1 MDGGYDARLARRR
14 QQQDALGNVRL
25 FPTPGPKLYAGVVWW
40 AFGLWVLFMA
50 QAPFTPSP
58 EDEQRYS
65 ELMQQAF
72 FSDAAREAQLDLHS
86 AERNLDKVHVFGWRW
101 RDPYHK
107 LVPPRQAAVDE
118 ARARLREA
126 VREREALQSDAKA
139 AVGIW
144 SQYGVDEV
152 RERFWKAYQDG
163 KDFAKRM
170 TWWDVIFGV
179 GGSRDEELY
188 VVLLRWL
195 GQIMMNFTV
204 GLISALISFAISL
217 VYMLWEYKVCMPPA
231 RLRSSEPPCPLCG
244 RCVRRRLLDWTRET
258 RRPDTDR
265 VTRCMRRRRAPGLAP
280 RWMQ

>member
-65 ELMQQAF
+65 ELMQQAV
-72 FSDAAREAQLDLHS
+72 FSDAARRRSSIYTARSATSTRCMFLVGDGAILTTSWCRLVRRLWMSRRAPKPCGAQ
-86 AERNLDKVHVFGWRW
+86 
-101 RDPYHK
+101 
-107 LVPPRQAAVDE
+107 
-118 ARARLREA
+118 
-126 VREREALQSDAKA
+126 ALQSDAT

-163 KDFAKRM
+163 KDCGAWR
-170 TWWDVIFGV
+170 
-179 GGSRDEELY
+179 GG
-188 VVLLRWL
+188 
-195 GQIMMNFTV
+195 T
-204 GLISALISFAISL
+204 
-217 VYMLWEYKVCMPPA
+217 
-231 RLRSSEPPCPLCG
+231 
-244 RCVRRRLLDWTRET
+244 
-258 RRPDTDR
+258 
-265 VTRCMRRRRAPGLAP
+265 
-280 RWMQ
+280 